1 MDNRFTNFT
10 TFCHF
15 LFWCSAKVVGG
26 YFQATVTVRC
36 LDGDWKDAV
45 FVGEVC
51 RDKAQ
56 GRTDKLRLVLREK
69 FVITQNYR
77 PLPSFCANLDCM
89 FLPLLQ
95 LRHSE
100 GRRQELLFHIHTI
113 VFLPWV
119 DVTPDDR

>member
-1 MDNRFTNFT
+1 MDKRFTNFT

-69 FVITQNYR
+69 FVIIQNYR
-77 PLPSFCANLDCM
+77 PLPSFCANLGCM
-89 FLPLLQ
+89 FFASASVASFRGQTAGATVPY
-95 LRHSE
+95 SYNC
-100 GRRQELLFHIHTI
+100 
-113 VFLPWV
+113 FLPRV